1 VDEATI
7 LNNHGG
13 QKMPRR
19 RLAVY
24 TLVLAVASVGSLT
37 AHHSLANHDTATPVR
52 VKGTVVQFQPINPHS
67 FIFLEETGASGTRQ
81 RWAVEGPAA
90 LQLARRGVAP
100 DVLKSGDIIEV
111 CGYVPKERTIWQI
124 ASTSPDAVSLAGR
137 LITAELLVM
146 PDGREQSWGDYG
158 FHRCFAPGYKDQH
171 SH

>member
-1 VDEATI
+1 MEV
-7 LNNHGG
+7 
-13 QKMPRR
+13 KMPQR
-19 RLAVY
+19 RLAVC

-52 VKGTVVQFQPINPHS
+52 VKGTVVQFQRINPHS
-67 FIFLEETGASGTRQ
+67 FISLEETDASGIRR

-100 DVLKSGDIIEV
+100 DVLKSGDVIEV
-111 CGYVPKERTIWQI
+111 CGYVPKERTIRQI

-146 PDGREQSWGDYG
+146 PDGREQRWGDYG
-158 FHRCFAPGYKDQH
+158 FHRCFAPGYKDSH